1 MTHQPAQAVVELS
14 PLLYAALLA
23 IAVGLGLPAGFL
35 VVGAGTVFDPWLGLG
50 TVLAGEAIGLVLN
63 WWLCRGVLRPRM
75 QRWLANQRR
84 GPRLRE
90 LLARSA
96 SLRLLLLLRLCLIP
110 MNLVNAACA
119 LGSTPVRPY
128 ALASLMLVPRFT
140 LMVLAG
146 SLGAA
151 ALRTSPTPLVLAGRL
166 VMVVATVAVVV
177 LLVRRLLPSEP
188 WPRSQQPP

>member
-1 MTHQPAQAVVELS
+1 MRD
-14 PLLYAALLA
+14 LL
-23 IAVGLGLPAGFL
+23 LP
-35 VVGAGTVFDPWLGLG
+35 P
-50 TVLAGEAIGLVLN
+50 
-63 WWLCRGVLRPRM
+63 
-75 QRWLANQRR
+75 
-84 GPRLRE
+84 
-90 LLARSA
+90 A

-119 LGSTPVRPY
+119 LGSTPVRTY

-146 SLGAA
+146 SIGAA

-166 VMVVATVAVVV
+166 VMVGATVAVVV

-188 WPRSQQPP
+188 WSSSEQPP